1 MTKYFSLKEIGNV
14 EKLISPF
21 NSDGEIKKIK
31 KIKKIIKF
39 KIKIIFLKI
48 PKKIKSL

>member
-21 NSDGEIKKIK
+21 NSEGEIK